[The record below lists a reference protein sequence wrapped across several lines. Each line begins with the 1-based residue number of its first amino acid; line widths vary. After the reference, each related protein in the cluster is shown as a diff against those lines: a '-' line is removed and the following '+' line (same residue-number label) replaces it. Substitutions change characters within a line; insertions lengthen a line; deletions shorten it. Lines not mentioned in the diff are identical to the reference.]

1 MKKVKKLPFRFRP
14 YTRKVNK
21 FIRSLNPDQHYMN
34 CYSVEAVW
42 FYDKSSFFT
51 LYFDY
56 TNRFF
61 WNIVRIVGQGEH
73 GWCKSFKEIEKV
85 VLEKLS
91 RKGDENERQI

>member
-21 FIRSLNPDQHYMN
+21 FIKSLNPDQHYMN

-61 WNIVRIVGQGEH
+61 WDIYRVGKKGEF
-73 GWCKSFKEIEKV
+73 GFCESFKEVEEV
-85 VLEKLS
+85 VLEKIKL
-91 RKGDENERQI
+91 KG